1 MVSIT
6 VSERY
11 WVDTAVVLRFLS
23 GQSVKQADAARRLF
37 EAVAFGG
44 ATLEV
49 SPVIV
54 AETLDT
60 LISFYGIGVVLG
72 VGGDEK
78 VWHHSS
84 TFATPFQ
91 VGAKHGSSQESAG
104 LGRGD
109 ER

>member
-1 MVSIT
+1 MAIRAESLGRSGRIPNLEMREIV
-6 VSERY
+6 
-11 WVDTAVVLRFLS
+11 AVVP
-23 GQSVKQADAARRLF
+23 
-37 EAVAFGG
+37 AV
-44 ATLEV
+44 T
-49 SPVIV
+49 SQK
-54 AETLDT
+54 TT
-60 LISFYGIGVVLG
+60 GVVLG

-78 VWHHSS
+78 VRHHSS